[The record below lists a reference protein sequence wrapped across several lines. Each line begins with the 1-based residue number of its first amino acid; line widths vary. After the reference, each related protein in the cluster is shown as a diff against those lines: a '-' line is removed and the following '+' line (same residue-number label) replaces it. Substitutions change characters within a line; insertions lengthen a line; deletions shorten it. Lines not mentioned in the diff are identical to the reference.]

1 MLYKFFN
8 SAIEELEDIP
18 EKLSIKTKLN
28 IGLLVLVPIIGVVTF
43 YKYENWGKN
52 AKTLIIMFVIILQL
66 IIFVVKTI
74 LP

>member
-1 MLYKFFN
+1 MLYKFFD

-43 YKYENWGKN
+43 YKYESFGKN

-74 LP
+74 LL